1 MPAALL
7 LVMILI
13 NFILQPSFFRGRII
27 RSNLATFTPMML
39 LAAGQAIIILS
50 GKLDLSVGAGIS
62 LINCILANT
71 MGDDPGRNLLAI
83 LLALGVA
90 VAAGALNGFVVAY
103 LKLPALIATFAT
115 SAVWLGISLFL
126 RPQPGGYIPM
136 WANTFYRFHVGVIT
150 TSLLMVVVMMFLWYA
165 IRRRRIG
172 RYIYA
177 VGSNAE
183 SAFDSGI
190 NTKRV
195 ILSAYV
201 LGWVFVFLASF
212 AISAQMSS
220 GDAYMGLPFALNS
233 IAAVVIGGVVLGGG
247 RGSVLGAVF
256 GAVILGLVLNIIYYA
271 NISSIYQEFMK
282 GAIIV
287 AALMLTLVYKR
298 RKLT

>member
-1 MPAALL
+1 
-7 LVMILI
+7 
-13 NFILQPSFFRGRII
+13 
-27 RSNLATFTPMML
+27 
-39 LAAGQAIIILS
+39 
-50 GKLDLSVGAGIS
+50 
-62 LINCILANT
+62 
-71 MGDDPGRNLLAI
+71 
-83 LLALGVA
+83 
-90 VAAGALNGFVVAY
+90 
-103 LKLPALIATFAT
+103 
-115 SAVWLGISLFL
+115 
-126 RPQPGGYIPM
+126 M